1 MSEPSDDQSAEQ
13 TGTVAAC
20 LTVDQ
25 DAASVVDE
33 SVGDAGGY
41 LLQLICDVASEY
53 SVGHRSIDIGQQRKS
68 SFSPSFEEWIRWGY
82 QSDHGMDFQ
91 LLAK

>member
-1 MSEPSDDQSAEQ
+1 
-13 TGTVAAC
+13 
-20 LTVDQ
+20 
-25 DAASVVDE
+25 
-33 SVGDAGGY
+33 
-41 LLQLICDVASEY
+41 LICDVASEY